1 MTVVQT
7 FQRSDVQFSTSQ
19 PTKSTVVCP
28 ILYFLHYTPRNT
40 FIIKLTNIRIKTRLL
55 SVMVDDHVALNDE
68 ETYSRYMAAVSM
80 EDVEAPE
87 DPYAELA
94 IVEAEVVVV
103 SQTLAS
109 LTERVQILKSRI
121 NELYSPFVRLLPPEI
136 VSEIF
141 TFCIPPFELPSDDSP
156 IQTIG
161 TSISLRLGAVCLSW
175 RRTAWGTP
183 NLWSTVTLHI
193 TSAIKLVSRVRLLD
207 EWLSR
212 SGYLPLSIR
221 LSASEEVSWVGTN
234 SEDLM
239 KVIANYSSRW
249 RNIDVRIPSVC
260 YQHLPPCDDEQSFP
274 LLHSIIL
281 RPPGGQGDRVHR
293 INIPTAPSL
302 RHLSLSCLYLRSIT
316 FHWEVITHLD
326 LESFY
331 VDESLEMLRQATNL
345 VHLNLRRI
353 LGGDD
358 RHDLPEE
365 PVVLPALE
373 RMIIVNDKGTDMPLF
388 FDKINTPSLHTL
400 DYTGEGLISIA
411 SAELIGLITRS
422 GCPLQEL
429 SIYKASI
436 REEAL
441 TSLIAIVPTLVKL
454 TLVMP
459 AVPSMQHLPLTDKV
473 LRLCDP
479 EHARKNNVACQLP
492 MLESLTYS
500 GGNGFKWSTMA
511 RLLSSRLPVAV
522 GEEGF
527 KSSDQEGGK
536 SGEHEN
542 SIVNSVATDCTALS
556 DALGILDIRSSTSS
570 LSSSSSSSTPPRS
583 PISPLPT
590 SSPLSSSS
598 SYPAP
603 QTSVS
608 KITCVSVTHKTFARN
623 PSLRFGAADRE
634 AIKLL
639 RKQDISITHRVVL
652 LEDGGNVVDD
662 LDWGDDAATG
672 VEPGADTEVEDEGQE
687 HSDNVLAV
695 PSVIGGPASLVQVQS
710 LNVGAHNGD

>member
-1 MTVVQT
+1 M
-7 FQRSDVQFSTSQ
+7 RPLFSISSSIPREGQ
-19 PTKSTVVCP
+19 P
-28 ILYFLHYTPRNT
+28 YT
-40 FIIKLTNIRIKTRLL
+40 FITKLTNIQIKPRLL
-55 SVMVDDHVALNDE
+55 IFTDPVDDQTALNDE
-68 ETYSRYMAAVSM
+68 ETYSKYMATVST
-80 EDVEAPE
+80 EGVQAPE
-87 DPYAELA
+87 DPCAELA
-94 IVEAEVVVV
+94 IIEAEVVVV

-121 NELYSPFVRLLPPEI
+121 NQLYSPFVRLLPPEI
-136 VSEIF
+136 ISEIF
-141 TFCIPPFELPSDDSP
+141 TFCIPSFEHPSDDSP
-156 IQTIG
+156 IQTMG
-161 TSISLRLGAVCLSW
+161 TSIPLRLGAVCLSW

-193 TSAIKLVSRVRLLD
+193 TSAIKLNSRVHLLD

-212 SGYLPLSIR
+212 SGHLPLSIR
-221 LSASEEVSWVGTN
+221 LSASEEVSWVGAN
-234 SEDLM
+234 SEDLI
-239 KVIANYSSRW
+239 KSIAKYSFRW
-249 RNIDVRIPSVC
+249 RNIDIRIPSVC

-274 LLHSIIL
+274 LLHSILL

-293 INIPTAPSL
+293 INISTAPSL

-331 VDESLEMLRQATNL
+331 VDESLEMLRQATSL
-345 VHLNLRRI
+345 VQLNLRRV

-388 FDKINTPSLHTL
+388 FDKITTPSLRAL

-411 SAELIGLITRS
+411 SAEVNELITRS

-429 SIYKASI
+429 SISKASI

-441 TSLIAIVPTLVKL
+441 ISLIAVVPTLVKL

-479 EHARKNNVACQLP
+479 EHAKKNNVACQLP

-500 GGNGFKWSTMA
+500 GGNGFKWSTMVK
-511 RLLSSRLPVAV
+511 LLNSRFPMVA
-522 GEEGF
+522 GEE
-527 KSSDQEGGK
+527 SSQLDDREGRK
-536 SGEHEN
+536 LSGEHQKN
-542 SIVNSVATDCTALS
+542 SSTNSVANDCTALS
-556 DALGILDIRSSTSS
+556 DTLGIPDVRSSST
-570 LSSSSSSSTPPRS
+570 SSSSSSTPPPGS
-583 PISPLPT
+583 PISLLSA
-590 SSPLSSSS
+590 SSPPSSFPSS
-598 SYPAP
+598 PAP
-603 QTSVS
+603 QSSVS
-608 KITCVSVTHKTFARN
+608 RITSISVIHKTFSRN
-623 PSLRFGAADRE
+623 PSLRFGSADRE

-639 RKQDISITHRVVL
+639 RKQGATITHRVVL
-652 LEDGGNVVDD
+652 LEGEGNVVDD
-662 LDWGDDAATG
+662 QDWGDDAAVG
-672 VEPGADTEVEDEGQE
+672 VEPGADTEVEDEGQQE
-687 HSDNVLAV
+687 HNAGVLAV
-695 PSVIGGPASLVQVQS
+695 PSIIGGPVPPV
-710 LNVGAHNGD
+710 